1 MMKKILFL
9 TTALITLLLSSCT
22 INDEGEFELT
32 WLFWVILI
40 GFVILVII
48 GVSNNQKEADK
59 RGITVEQLIEEK
71 KKEIKVKKTYRDRAT
86 PAKYASKVST
96 FPCVKEMEVKG
107 TYYRTID
114 EKAAARDLEVGDT
127 LILKV
132 EQDNPVDPNAVKVLT
147 LEGVHIGYVQWDIAQ
162 FVKDN
167 ISHVKSCTVTK
178 VTRHEI
184 PYIHASISFSA
195 SECKQQNF
203 IAEELR
209 VSPEDKMRDL
219 TLGIRK
225 DYNYRYICS
234 LVDGTYELPYE
245 SIQKA
250 RALRQGDKVILKKP
264 LDESEYYP
272 YRLDVYTEDDCM
284 IGFMYG
290 EFIQEQFELFD
301 EICATIVDSPLDT
314 YGHGQLFVKTYL
326 TENMKRVQ
334 STPGISV
341 NITFGYRGPYPQLR
355 KAEDLKRIDPEKALY
370 IALPIAEKEKG
381 ITAKF
386 LCCQIYRLR
395 KDYKSERE
403 MILKILERINSIKPD
418 EISRNDFASLK
429 GQYPTMTK
437 RLATVESRLNSN
449 SRKKSNDTL
458 A

>member
-1 MMKKILFL
+1 MDSLP
-9 TTALITLLLSSCT
+9 
-22 INDEGEFELT
+22 
-32 WLFWVILI
+32 VILI
-40 GFVILVII
+40 VIVIAFVIILISKAFSNPHNASSI
-48 GVSNNQKEADK
+48 DEPQVSFQDLKA
-59 RGITVEQLIEEK
+59 K
-71 KKEIKVKKTYRDRAT
+71 KAAREHAARARSISN
-86 PAKYASKVST
+86 ASSL
-96 FPCVKEMEVKG
+96 PCVKEMEVKG
-107 TYYRTID
+107 IYYRTID
-114 EKAAARDLEVGDT
+114 EKAAARDVEVGDT
-127 LILKV
+127 LILEV
-132 EQDNPVDPNAVKVLT
+132 EPDNPVDPNAVKVLT

-178 VTRHEI
+178 ATRHEI

-195 SECKQQNF
+195 SECKQQNI

-225 DYNYRYICS
+225 DYKYRYIGS

-250 RALRQGDKVILKKP
+250 RALRQGDKVVLKKP
-264 LDESEYYP
+264 LEESEYYP

-290 EFIQEQFELFD
+290 EFIQDQFELFD
-301 EICATIVDSPLDT
+301 EIYTTIVDSPLDT

-326 TENMKRVQ
+326 PENKKRVE

-341 NITFGYRGPYPQLR
+341 NMTFGYRGPYPQLR
-355 KAEDLKRIDPEKALY
+355 EAEDLKRIDPEKALD

-395 KDYKSERE
+395 KDYESERE

-429 GQYPTMTK
+429 GQGPTMTK
-437 RLATVESRLNSN
+437 RLATVESRLNSK
-449 SRKKSNDTL
+449 SRKKIQ
-458 A
+458 